1 MPRVHIPLLRGVA
14 LLVSLLALLGGCAP
28 TPTRTSASER
38 DAPLILVSIDGF
50 RADYLDRGVTPN
62 LMRLAANGVRAQA
75 MRPAFPSL
83 TFPNHYTLATG
94 LYPDHHGI
102 VHNIFFDPDTGARY
116 QYNDRRTTD
125 DPHWWGGEPIWVG
138 AEKHGIRA
146 ATMFW
151 PGSDTAI
158 NGVWPTHWLLYDE
171 RYTPEQ
177 RVDTLLRWLDLP
189 RRERPRFLTLYF
201 DQVDHAGHH
210 GGPDSTEVNAA
221 VASVD
226 AAIGRLLAGL
236 ARRGLD
242 GKANLVIVS
251 DHGQANSGPNRLVF
265 VDDLIDVA
273 RARPATLGILAG
285 FRPEPDYAAE
295 LEGKLLVPH
304 EHFRCWRK
312 EAMPERLHYGTNARI
327 PPLECLADVGWSLTT
342 HAWVDSKNGETA
354 RGEHGYDVDAP
365 EMRALFLA
373 AGPSFKHGFVAP
385 VFDNVH
391 VYVLLAR
398 LLGIP
403 AAPNDGDPAVTAPM
417 LKNE

>member
-1 MPRVHIPLLRGVA
+1 MPRVHIPLLRGAA
-14 LLVSLLALLGGCAP
+14 LLVSLLALLAGCAP
-28 TPTRTSASER
+28 APLRTSSIER

-62 LMRLAANGVRAQA
+62 LARLAADGVRAQA

-116 QYNDRRTTD
+116 QYNDRHTTD

-201 DQVDHAGHH
+201 DQVDHAGHQA
-210 GGPDSTEVNAA
+210 GPDSAEVNEAVAA
-221 VASVD
+221 VDV
-226 AAIGRLLAGL
+226 AIGRLVAGL
-236 ARRGLD
+236 VRRGLND
-242 GKANLVIVS
+242 KANLVIVS
-251 DHGQANSGPNRLVF
+251 DHGQANSGSKQLVF
-265 VDDLIDVA
+265 MDDLIDVE
-273 RARPATLGILAG
+273 RANPATLGILAG
-285 FRPEPDYAAE
+285 FRPAPDYAAE
-295 LEGKLLVPH
+295 LENKLLTAH
-304 EHFRCWRK
+304 DHFRCWRK
-312 EAMPERLHYGTNARI
+312 EAMPERFHYGTNARI

-342 HAWVDSKNGETA
+342 HAWVNKKNGEVA

-365 EMRALFLA
+365 EMSALFLA
-373 AGPSFKHGFVAP
+373 AGPAFKHGFVAP
-385 VFDNVH
+385 AFDNVH
-391 VYVLLAR
+391 VYELLAK

-417 LKNE
+417 LKSE